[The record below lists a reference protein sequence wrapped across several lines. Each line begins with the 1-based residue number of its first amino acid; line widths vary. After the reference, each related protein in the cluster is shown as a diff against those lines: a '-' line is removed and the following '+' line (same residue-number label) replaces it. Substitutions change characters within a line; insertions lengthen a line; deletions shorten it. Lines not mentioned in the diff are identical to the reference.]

1 MTEPI
6 DSEVIHAAQNEIDA
20 CKKRLGANPKTF
32 RQLIVV
38 EQNWAEAANNYFKLR
53 SALRNQFGS
62 KTLVLDGAE
71 L

>member
-1 MTEPI
+1 MTYDL
-6 DSEVIHAAQNEIDA
+6 DSEVVHAKQSDIDA
-20 CKKRLGANPKTF
+20 CKKRIGANPKTF

-53 SALRNQFGS
+53 SALSNQFGS
-62 KTLVLDGAE
+62 KTLVLDGVE

>member
-1 MTEPI
+1 MMPDI
-6 DSEVIHAAQNEIDA
+6 DSEVIHAGKQEIDA

-38 EQNWAEAANNYFKLR
+38 EQNWAEAASNYFKLR
-53 SALRNQFGS
+53 SALCNQFGS
-62 KTLVLDGAE
+62 KTLVLDGVE